1 MNKLFNSFI
10 EEQILSF
17 NGKKFKLNDLKNKY
31 ENHPKLFFIEIKDQK
46 VLHRK
51 IVNDF
56 FDRKVRIISMLKNT
70 IKKYKIKDT
79 IIIFH
84 IYDSYYWEGNIPV
97 FNFILP
103 KGKSGFIFPT
113 YDFIENKFLKNF
125 NYDEIKNEFSLYN
138 SNIIKNNIYF
148 KGSDTTA
155 KSNDIR
161 NKLSHEKLPLKIIVN
176 NNQSEPMYKLKDH
189 KYLVDLPGSKP
200 WSIRFK
206 YLALAEKVVIR
217 ISFFNSKYDE
227 TGYWRQYVDIF
238 YNEHKDYIHLI
249 YDLDYE
255 KPISNNLYT
264 KIKND
269 ILNIYNKFEK
279 NPKLYSKYVNN
290 INKSSLKVNNDYTY
304 KYISKLINSYTDSLF
319 I

>member
-1 MNKLFNSFI
+1 
-10 EEQILSF
+10 
-17 NGKKFKLNDLKNKY
+17 
-31 ENHPKLFFIEIKDQK
+31 
-46 VLHRK
+46 
-51 IVNDF
+51 
-56 FDRKVRIISMLKNT
+56 
-70 IKKYKIKDT
+70 
-79 IIIFH
+79 
-84 IYDSYYWEGNIPV
+84 
-97 FNFILP
+97 
-103 KGKSGFIFPT
+103 
-113 YDFIENKFLKNF
+113 
-125 NYDEIKNEFSLYN
+125 
-138 SNIIKNNIYF
+138 
-148 KGSDTTA
+148 
-155 KSNDIR
+155 
-161 NKLSHEKLPLKIIVN
+161 
-176 NNQSEPMYKLKDH
+176 MYKLKDH